1 MGTYKAV
8 ERDRSGISDYQCS
21 SVGAT
26 MKLTTITVKVCS
38 TEFNDS
44 RSKGPVTDAGREASP
59 ESTTVCPNQSAATKV
74 NPIQ

>member
-1 MGTYKAV
+1 MIIQGLFFALLA
-8 ERDRSGISDYQCS
+8 C
-21 SVGAT
+21 AT

>member
-1 MGTYKAV
+1 
-8 ERDRSGISDYQCS
+8 
-21 SVGAT
+21 

-59 ESTTVCPNQSAATKV
+59 ESTTVCPNQSAAMKM